1 MKCLNCGF
9 EYNDGYSY
17 CPNCGSAPVQAE
29 AIPVSINP
37 TEDKILAALKD
48 KLFLV
53 LCILISASCVL
64 SVLSGSFP
72 IIYIL
77 AAVFLWIIFAKSQ
90 NNIADTNMLRCLSGT
105 VFAGYVVNY
114 VIAGLLIFFG
124 ALVSVFFPFLLE
136 NTNLINSIYHEIAD
150 EMPQYTYMFNLNEF
164 ISFLLKLIGP
174 IFIIIGLA
182 VILINFFSMRKIHAF
197 VKSVY
202 QGIIFQIPYF
212 NKPQAAR
219 NWTIFFAVCSGI
231 TALSQFLSSI
241 LGALSNGCNCALLI
255 ISAIIINKY
264 FIPRDNHYSA

>member
-9 EYNDGYSY
+9 EYDDGYRY
-17 CPNCGSAPVQAE
+17 CPNCGSAPAQAE

-53 LCILISASCVL
+53 LCILISASCAF

-150 EMPQYTYMFNLNEF
+150 EMPEYTYMFNLNEF

-182 VILINFFSMRKIHAF
+182 VILINFFGMRKIHAF

-219 NWTIFFAVCSGI
+219 NWIIFFAVCSGI
-231 TALSQFLSSI
+231 TALTEFFTSFS
-241 LGALSNGCNCALLI
+241 GALSSGCDCALLI

-264 FIPRDNHYSA
+264 FIPRDNHYSV